1 VGGRSNLP
9 PPADA
14 ESARSSSNVVHAVA
28 EQAAKAGELVHEA
41 IDRPHRAPAPHGE
54 PAA

>member
-14 ESARSSSNVVHAVA
+14 ESARSSTNVVHAAA
-28 EQAAKAGELVHEA
+28 ERAAKAGELVHEA
-41 IDRPHRAPAPHGE
+41 IDRPHREPAPHGE